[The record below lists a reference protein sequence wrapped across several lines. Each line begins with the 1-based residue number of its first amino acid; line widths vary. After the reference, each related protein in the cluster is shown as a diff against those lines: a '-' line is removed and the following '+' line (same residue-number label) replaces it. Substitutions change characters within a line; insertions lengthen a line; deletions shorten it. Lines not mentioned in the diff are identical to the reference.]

1 MKSEFWLRLDKNHRV
16 ISESKNMLRVDLED
30 FEENT
35 AYAEYNTF
43 DVKSENDKCRLIR
56 DSYWGITVFFLFIIT
71 GKESVN

>member
-1 MKSEFWLRLDKNHRV
+1 M

-43 DVKSENDKCRLIR
+43 DVKSENDKWRLIR
-56 DSYWGITVFFLFIIT
+56 DSYSGITVFSILLLR
-71 GKESVN
+71 GRRA

>member
-1 MKSEFWLRLDKNHRV
+1 
-16 ISESKNMLRVDLED
+16 MLRVDLED

-56 DSYWGITVFFLFIIT
+56 DSYSGITVLFHFVSTTQQIT
-71 GKESVN
+71 Q

>member
-1 MKSEFWLRLDKNHRV
+1 
-16 ISESKNMLRVDLED
+16 MLRVDLED

-43 DVKSENDKCRLIR
+43 DVNSENDKCRLIR

>member
-1 MKSEFWLRLDKNHRV
+1 M

-43 DVKSENDKCRLIR
+43 EVKSENDKCRLI
-56 DSYWGITVFFLFIIT
+56 TVLFLFIIT